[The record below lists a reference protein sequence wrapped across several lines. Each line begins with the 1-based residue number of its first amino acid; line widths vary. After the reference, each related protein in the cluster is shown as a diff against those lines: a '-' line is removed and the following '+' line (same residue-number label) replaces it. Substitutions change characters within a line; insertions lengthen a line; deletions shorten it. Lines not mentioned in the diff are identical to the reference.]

1 VLPLLQIRQLYD
13 RFDVP
18 VTAFDCGTKCAPS
31 NPSGKPFC
39 CDICHAVP
47 AAYRQEWAYL
57 EHNTDL
63 WHVWRGDECVTS
75 PHEPQALH
83 AETPEH
89 MLLLACLGP
98 AYCQREYRAIS
109 CRQFPFFPYI
119 GSDYRFL
126 GLACEWTFENT
137 CWVISNLGQV
147 TPAYRDEFM
156 RFYQELFAASQEEL
170 DGYLVKSEELREVCA
185 ARKRRFPLLHRNG
198 GYYLV
203 SPQSERMQR
212 LPPERLPRYGYYR

>member
-1 VLPLLQIRQLYD
+1 
-13 RFDVP
+13 
-18 VTAFDCGTKCAPS
+18 
-31 NPSGKPFC
+31 
-39 CDICHAVP
+39 
-47 AAYRQEWAYL
+47 
-57 EHNTDL
+57 
-63 WHVWRGDECVTS
+63 
-75 PHEPQALH
+75 
-83 AETPEH
+83 